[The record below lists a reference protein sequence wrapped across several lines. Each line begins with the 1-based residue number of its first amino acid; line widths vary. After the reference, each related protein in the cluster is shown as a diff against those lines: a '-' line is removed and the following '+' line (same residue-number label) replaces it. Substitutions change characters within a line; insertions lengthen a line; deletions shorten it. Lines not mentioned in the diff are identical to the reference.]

1 MITNYSSKHATEP
14 LANPMNGTELPEGEA
29 IYVDW
34 WVKKSINIKIGTI
47 VMFPWSVYHYLSEEG
62 IGKVSTFTGS
72 GVNKRFCIPPKG
84 SVITFT
90 QTDLE

>member
-14 LANPMNGTELPEGEA
+14 LANPMNGVKLPKGEA

-34 WVKKSINIKIGTI
+34 WMKNNINIKIGSI
-47 VMFPWSVYHYLSEEG
+47 VVFSWPVYNYLSEGSIG
-62 IGKVSTFTGS
+62 IVSKFTGG
-72 GVNKRFCIPPKG
+72 GVNKRFCVPPKG

-90 QTDLE
+90 QTDVE